1 MIFEAL
7 YITDLFCCSF
17 KYWLLCFPRFCD
29 QFKSSLPTCTLT
41 CFVVFYLNLSH
52 KFSVHTLMA
61 LSYCWSSSAP
71 NKFWHRKLINF
82 WDKHNEALTF
92 IRTVIIYWKFIKLQ
106 DDFQRP
112 VEIVSLSFQLPSFIV
127 WDFLLH
133 GQLLMFCCE
142 VTEVC
147 CLYLK

>member
-7 YITDLFCCSF
+7 YILDLFCCSF
-17 KYWLLCFPRFCD
+17 KYWLLCFPGFCD

-71 NKFWHRKLINF
+71 NKFWHMKLINF

-92 IRTVIIYWKFIKLQ
+92 IRTVIFYWKVIKLQ

-112 VEIVSLSFQLPSFIV
+112 VEIVSLSSQLPSFIV

-133 GQLLMFCCE
+133 GQPLIFCCE